1 MSYMTVNGIQ
11 IYYEEHGTGHPVL
24 LIQGLGYPSKMWFL
38 QIADLAKH
46 YRTIVFDNRG
56 VGRSDKPDEEYS
68 VSLMASDAAELLRG
82 LGIQRTHVVGLS
94 LGGYI
99 AQELAMSHPDL
110 VDRLVL
116 MATSCGGPRYVEMT
130 KELWEEVVS
139 LASLPPEEIVRR
151 GMALA
156 TTETFYKENQHLID
170 RSVSIRLENPQP
182 LYAFSRQFAAGSN
195 FDSSQRAHVITQ
207 PTLIMAG
214 AQDRVMPLTLTE
226 ELAKKIPGASLVVYP
241 DAAHLLFLEKAKQV
255 NRGILDFLLSGV

>member
-1 MSYMTVNGIQ
+1 MKVNDIQ
-11 IYYEEHGTGHPVL
+11 MYYEEHGTGQPVL

-38 QIADLAKH
+38 QIPELAEQ

-56 VGRSDKPDEEYS
+56 VGQSDKPDEEYS
-68 VSLMASDAAELLRG
+68 VRIMASDAAGLLRA
-82 LGIQRTHVVGLS
+82 LDIKKTHVVGVS

-99 AQELAMSHPDL
+99 AQELAMSQPDL
-110 VDRLVL
+110 ADRLVL

-130 KELWEEVVS
+130 KELWEEVAS

-156 TTETFYKENQHLID
+156 ATETFYKENQHLID

-195 FDSSQRAHVITQ
+195 FDSSQRAHLITQ

-226 ELAKKIPGASLVVYP
+226 ELAKKIPGARLVVYP
-241 DAAHLLFLEKAKQV
+241 DAAHLLFLEKAQDV